1 MRIGILL
8 MGILAGLFLAPALGA
23 QTCRISGVE
32 PDSGKIGDV
41 VGAAGEAMDKSK
53 VDELYLTDGKNDFKV
68 EIVEQT
74 DTLIKFKVPAK
85 IKAGRYNLMLKTKGA
100 DPKLLEQPVKFTVE
114 EG

>member
-1 MRIGILL
+1 MRIGIFLMAVLAALL
-8 MGILAGLFLAPALGA
+8 LSPSASA
-23 QTCRISGVE
+23 QSSRINTVE

-41 VGAAGEAMDKSK
+41 VTATGEAMDKTK
-53 VDELYLTDGKNDFKV
+53 IDELYLTDDKTDYKV

-74 DTLIKFKVPAK
+74 DTSIKFKIPAK
-85 IKAGRYNLMLKTKGA
+85 IKVGRYSLMFKTKGA

>member
-1 MRIGILL
+1 MLV
-8 MGILAGLFLAPALGA
+8 LAPGAGA
-23 QTCRISGVE
+23 QTCRISGVD

-41 VGAAGEAMDKSK
+41 VGAAGESIDATK

-68 EIVEQT
+68 QIMEQT

-85 IKAGRYNLMLKTKGA
+85 IKAGRYSLMLKTKGA
-100 DPKLLEQPVKFTVE
+100 DAKLLEQPVKFTVE